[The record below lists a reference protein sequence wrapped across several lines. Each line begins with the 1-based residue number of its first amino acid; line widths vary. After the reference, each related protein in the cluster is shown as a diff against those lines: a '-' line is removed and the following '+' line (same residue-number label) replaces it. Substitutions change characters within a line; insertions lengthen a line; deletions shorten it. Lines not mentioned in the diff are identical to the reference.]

1 MTIDIGT
8 FVGLGGVPVVIALVQ
23 AFKGYVRDKRAWPF
37 IAIFLGVLWCVIVR
51 LASSGDIKQA
61 AVEGV
66 IVGLLASGLF
76 SQTKAVRGE

>member
-8 FVGLGGVPVVIALVQ
+8 FVGLGGVPIVIALTQ
-23 AFKGYVRDKRAWPF
+23 AAKGYIRDKRAWPF
-37 IAIFLGVLWCVIVR
+37 IAILLGVVWCVIVR
-51 LASSGDIKQA
+51 LASTGDIKQA

-76 SQTKAVRGE
+76 SGTKAVQGG